1 MKLTFLSVFLQLP
14 GNVPGTFEYSA
25 YTEGQ
30 EVNLDGPNV
39 PIGLAV
45 EAGLLGF
52 SAGSLTVALSS
63 DAGYYT
69 TDEVWPF
76 RAVVDRNALDV
87 GVRWDICRKTGR
99 TGACFW
105 YDFLGG
111 PRAWVLAPTD
121 WAGGVNYGFGMRTG
135 IGLTIGKGAVRPSIG
150 GEFGGDLAWGS
161 RSGTMD
167 LPDRS
172 GHWDF
177 DPGGFHADLRVGI
190 EL

>member
-1 MKLTFLSVFLQLP
+1 MTFLSIFLQLP
-14 GNVPGTFEYSA
+14 TNFPSTFTYSA
-25 YTEGQ
+25 SMDQ
-30 EVNLDGPNV
+30 EQVNLEGPTV

-69 TDEVWPF
+69 TDTVWPF
-76 RAVVDRNALDV
+76 RAVVDRTAIDV
-87 GVRWDICRKTGR
+87 GVRWDVCRKTGR

-135 IGLTIGKGAVRPSIG
+135 IGLTVGKGVVRPSVG
-150 GEFGGDLAWGS
+150 GEFGGDLGFGT
-161 RSGTMD
+161 RRGTMD

-172 GHWDF
+172 GYWSF
-177 DPGGFHADLRVGI
+177 GPGGLHAALRVGI